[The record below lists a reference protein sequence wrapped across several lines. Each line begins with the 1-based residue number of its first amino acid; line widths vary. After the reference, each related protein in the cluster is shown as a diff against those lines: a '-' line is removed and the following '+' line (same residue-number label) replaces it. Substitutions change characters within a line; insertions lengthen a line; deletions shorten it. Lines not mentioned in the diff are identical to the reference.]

1 MTKSR
6 WELKNPR
13 MNKNS
18 ELVKH
23 WIVKWIVKSGEMG
36 ESAIGLN
43 KQGGSK
49 SRNVVY
55 VKIWK

>member
-1 MTKSR
+1 
-6 WELKNPR
+6 